1 MTHPPKYAPQ
11 YFVKDNCLFE
21 TGNNKQGSYTKKL
34 CNFAPGAIREIMK
47 DDGISFERYVQLGGV
62 HQSGRQL
69 PEITI
74 PAGEVEGLG
83 WIVKYWGMDCIPM
96 LAK

>member
-34 CNFAPGAIREIMK
+34 CNFAP
-47 DDGISFERYVQLGGV
+47 
-62 HQSGRQL
+62 
-69 PEITI
+69 
-74 PAGEVEGLG
+74 
-83 WIVKYWGMDCIPM
+83 
-96 LAK
+96 